1 MKRMRRQK
9 KLKQRAKQKMI
20 EEKDRLEAL
29 RPSVAKKQ
37 KNKKENIKLIK
48 KLVKDRK
55 ITKMDE
61 TTEKV
66 AKSST
71 AFFAKLQ
78 DQANSKLKTKT
89 VSASKENK
97 KALSAAKLKL

>member
-1 MKRMRRQK
+1 MKRERRQK
-9 KLKQRAKQKMI
+9 KLRQRVKHQRA
-20 EEKDRLEAL
+20 EEKEKLKAL
-29 RPSVAKKQ
+29 APGIAKKY
-37 KNKKENIKLIK
+37 KNKKENAALITKLT
-48 KLVKDRK
+48 KDRK

-61 TTEKV
+61 TTHKV

-78 DQANSKLKTKT
+78 AQVKTQLKAKT
-89 VSASKENK
+89 VSKKKDS